1 MNKNTLHPNDLTP
14 YLTAKARVEAIA
26 RLKYG
31 TTIYALLNNAEI
43 RQFLAG
49 YGIQATDSRIV
60 RSQIET
66 EHWEALAQYL
76 QCKSTQAK
84 ILGPL
89 EAAA

>member
-1 MNKNTLHPNDLTP
+1 MHKNTLHPNDITP

-31 TTIYALLNNAEI
+31 TTIYALLNNADI
-43 RQFLAG
+43 RQFLAS

-60 RSQIET
+60 RSQLET

-76 QCKSTQAK
+76 QRKSVQQQ
-84 ILGPL
+84 ILKP
-89 EAAA
+89 EAA

>member
-1 MNKNTLHPNDLTP
+1 MHKNTLHPNDLTP

-31 TTIYALLNNAEI
+31 TTINALLAREDI

-49 YGIQATDSRIV
+49 QGVQAATSRIM
-60 RSQIET
+60 RSQLEA
-66 EHWEALAQYL
+66 EHWEALAQHL
-76 QCKSTQAK
+76 QRKSVQRQ

-89 EAAA
+89 EAAS